1 MLFVLEGGEGQQE
14 STKIEAQLYLSALGQ
29 HLSALRNSL
38 SSINLYALLYRQAL
52 GPVPTAL
59 SVFLKSVENYFAKI

>member
-1 MLFVLEGGEGQQE
+1 MLFVLKGGEGQQE

-38 SSINLYALLYRQAL
+38 SSINLCALLYRQAL

-59 SVFLKSVENYFAKI
+59 SVFIAQYL